1 MIELFIV
8 DHQIYLN
15 YISSR
20 LEGVLNEKSTI
31 GMRTLNI
38 SIVDVSLEVRFM
50 SMRRSRIWCQMSD
63 YKRRSSDEQALPE
76 ALLQSIRAFED

>member
-8 DHQIYLN
+8 DHQIYFN

-31 GMRTLNI
+31 GMRTFNI
-38 SIVDVSLEVRFM
+38 SIVYVSLEVHFM
-50 SMRRSRIWCQMSD
+50 TMRRHYLGVRIAEVARKLYSSSMSFV
-63 YKRRSSDEQALPE
+63 EQ
-76 ALLQSIRAFED
+76 

>member
-50 SMRRSRIWCQMSD
+50 TMRRHHLGVRIV
-63 YKRRSSDEQALPE
+63 
-76 ALLQSIRAFED
+76 